1 MTTIELEAK
10 KALLV
15 KEILTDINSEE
26 MIEKLSH
33 YLKRIKGQLME
44 KENPAPCQYA
54 VDELKN
60 ILSELD
66 IGIRLR
72 KITQLQKYEII
83 NEIKRAIADER
94 EIYFDDKNSPS
105 DNISRG
111 NASASNDDLVDLIA
125 MLNRGRSQ

>member
-44 KENPAPCQYA
+44 KENPAPCEYSRPTA
-54 VDELKN
+54 T
-60 ILSELD
+60 
-66 IGIRLR
+66 R
-72 KITQLQKYEII
+72 KPLLH
-83 NEIKRAIADER
+83 
-94 EIYFDDKNSPS
+94 
-105 DNISRG
+105 SR
-111 NASASNDDLVDLIA
+111 
-125 MLNRGRSQ
+125 RS

>member
-60 ILSELD
+60 ILAQRQRESHYYTQEEVKE
-66 IGIRLR
+66 RLHN
-72 KITQLQKYEII
+72 LV
-83 NEIKRAIADER
+83 
-94 EIYFDDKNSPS
+94 
-105 DNISRG
+105 
-111 NASASNDDLVDLIA
+111 ASWK
-125 MLNRGRSQ
+125 

>member
-1 MTTIELEAK
+1 MTTIELEAR

-26 MIEKLSH
+26 IEKLSH

-60 ILSELD
+60 ILAQRQQESHYYTQEEARE
-66 IGIRLR
+66 RL
-72 KITQLQKYEII
+72 L
-83 NEIKRAIADER
+83 
-94 EIYFDDKNSPS
+94 
-105 DNISRG
+105 
-111 NASASNDDLVDLIA
+111 L
-125 MLNRGRSQ
+125 